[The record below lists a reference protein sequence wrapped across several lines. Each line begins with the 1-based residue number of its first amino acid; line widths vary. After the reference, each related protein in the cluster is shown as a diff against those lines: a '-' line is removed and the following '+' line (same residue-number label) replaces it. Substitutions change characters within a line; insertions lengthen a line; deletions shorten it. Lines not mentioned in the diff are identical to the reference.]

1 MKTASMIK
9 AVIKSVPG
17 IERVINLHKTGGGAT
32 LDARYCYSVW
42 LRHLILAHESGW
54 TAIPGKV
61 AELGPGDSLG
71 VGIAALICGA
81 EQYFAFDAV
90 QYQAAGVNSKVL
102 DDLARLFRAR
112 APLPDENDFPQQ
124 KPPLAAYGFP
134 GHILPPS
141 HMDRML
147 DEGRLRKI
155 RDAIGA
161 LGNGRV
167 PAPDAMIT
175 YVAPWNDATLIQN
188 DSVDMILSQA
198 VLMHVDDLQSGYESM
213 FKWLKPG
220 GLMSHQIDFKSVGT
234 ADTPF
239 GHWEYSDL
247 EWKIIRGRR
256 SYLINRE
263 PYSTHIRLLKACN
276 FKIVR
281 EIKAREETPA
291 DRSRLA
297 RRFRSLTP
305 EDLETS
311 GLFVQ
316 ATKLTAAAPH

>member
-1 MKTASMIK
+1 MNTATVIK
-9 AVIKSVPG
+9 AVVKSVPG
-17 IERVINLHKTGGGAT
+17 IERVFNLHKTGGGAT

-42 LRHLILAHESGW
+42 LRHLMLAHESGW
-54 TAIPGKV
+54 TGIPGKV

-71 VGIAALICGA
+71 VGLAALICGA

-90 QYQAAGVNSKVL
+90 QYRAADVNFKVL
-102 DDLARLFRAR
+102 DDLARLFRDR
-112 APLPDENDFPQQ
+112 APVPDGKEFPRL
-124 KPPLAAYGFP
+124 KPRLADYRFP
-134 GHILPPS
+134 AHILTPS
-141 HMDRML
+141 HLEDML
-147 DEGRLRKI
+147 DESRLRRI
-155 RDAIGA
+155 RNSIAT
-161 LGNGRV
+161 LGNGRA

-175 YVAPWNDATLIQN
+175 YAAPWHDASVVRS

-198 VLMHVDDLQSGYESM
+198 VLMHVDDLPLAYGTM

-263 PYSTHIRLLKACN
+263 PYSTHIKLLHACN
-276 FKIVR
+276 FRIVR
-281 EIKAREETPA
+281 EIKAQEETPA
-291 DRSRLA
+291 DRTRLA
-297 RRFRSLTP
+297 RRFRNLTP
-305 EDLETS
+305 EDLRTS

-316 ATKLTAAAPH
+316 AAKLTTSAPR